1 MTQKYHHYLQ
11 IFKNEKLAACGMGSS
26 YCIMALGAERGHM
39 VILQTP
45 ETIAPAF

>member
-1 MTQKYHHYLQ
+1 MTQKYHCYPH

-26 YCIMALGAERGHM
+26 YSFKALWAERGQM
-39 VILQTP
+39 VILQTL